1 MARTNLPQGE
11 EKTRAVRAMFDAI
24 AGRYEFVNR
33 IMTLGLDARWRR
45 ASVRQLFLPAGSCI
59 LDLASGTG
67 DFARELER
75 QGHKVVATD
84 LSFGMLNA
92 ARDVAIRVQSDGSQM
107 PFPSGSFDGLTCGYA
122 LRNFT
127 DLQRTFD
134 EMGRVLRPGG
144 RLSILEISEP
154 KSGLLR
160 VGFRIWFRKIVPV
173 IGSILSN
180 RAAYSYL
187 PKSTAYLPESD
198 ELVRMLNRAGFSAVN
213 HRYVMGGLSQQL
225 IATRNG

>member
-1 MARTNLPQGE
+1 MARSQLPQGD
-11 EKTRAVRAMFDAI
+11 EKTRVVRAMFDSI

-33 IMTLGLDARWRR
+33 IMTLGLDTNWRR
-45 ASVRQLFLPAGSCI
+45 ASVRDLYLPKGSTV

-67 DFARELER
+67 DFARELSR
-75 QGHKVVATD
+75 QGQQVVASD

-92 ARDVAIRVQSDGSQM
+92 AHGVTNRVQSDGSQL
-107 PFPSGSFDGLTCGYA
+107 PFPNRMFDGITCGYA

-127 DLQRTFD
+127 DLQGTFD

-144 RLSILEISEP
+144 RLSILEIAEP

-160 VGFRIWFRKIVPV
+160 LGFRLWFRKIIP
-173 IGSILSN
+173 ILGSILSN

-187 PKSTAYLPESD
+187 PKSTAYLPEAE
-198 ELVRMLNRAGFSAVN
+198 ELVRMLNKAGFSAVN
-213 HRYVMGGLSQQL
+213 HRVVMGGLSQKL
-225 IATRNG
+225 VATRNG